1 MHNSTTSPSPLFAL
15 TVLALLH
22 RLRPEWVAISVSD
35 AARCEGINPQ
45 RISRLC
51 SRAQHAWQATLEAL
65 ARRGRPCFQP
75 TQDAEVAL
83 LKALLQVAT
92 SLLAQVNLSR
102 PSLRA
107 LVVGAWLRLRTP
119 PTQLTQRRFCQALA
133 LSPRTLRSWL
143 TAQATAPE
151 AKPTTQPGPV
161 PATSPGT
168 RKRKARARKPRR
180 PRFRFD
186 LTVPGTQL
194 GADTTGLSVFGVPL
208 KLMAAQ
214 DIGGRDQNLFEC
226 VLVDHHE
233 DSERIIE
240 VLTTALAGRT
250 GMQVITDQGAPYMA
264 HATQAALDALG
275 AEQAP
280 QREADPLGKA
290 TVERAFRTLK
300 DIAAPLFAL
309 TDQIAAALPALHHAE
324 LARSAGRIVILAL
337 GRAYQAGARA
347 ARRAAQQRSGLDEGT
362 LDRVAQRAR
371 EQARA
376 EDRSKR
382 LLLTELHRMYQ
393 FDQPLQRFIRLF
405 RRFPLSVLQEAD
417 SNLRPQLHRND
428 IRSLWRYFGAIVRTR
443 HDEYCTERE
452 RRAHLE
458 QDCAQ
463 SAAQARQDAA
473 THRASLADP
482 GSWLREA
489 LDALAAQWLPEEQQL
504 LFNGAGIGLGW
515 MRGALRRLL
524 LLHGHAATYDLAH
537 GVMNDCARAHHDRLG
552 QPGVDAIRALL
563 ERELQNLLQTTT
575 HSGCSPGSSS
585 DTLWN
590 IGRKQRPSAPNP
602 LRI

>member
-1 MHNSTTSPSPLFAL
+1 MHTSATSPSPVFAL

-22 RLRPEWVAISVSD
+22 RLRPEWVAIGVSE
-35 AARCEGINPQ
+35 AAQAEGINPQ

-51 SRAQHAWQATLEAL
+51 SRAQDAWQATLKAL
-65 ARRGRPCFQP
+65 VRRGRPGIQP

-83 LKALLQVAT
+83 LKTLLQVAS

-143 TAQATAPE
+143 TAQATAP
-151 AKPTTQPGPV
+151 AAQPTTPPGPT
-161 PATSPGT
+161 PTTSPRT
-168 RKRKARARKPRR
+168 RKRKTHARKPRR
-180 PRFRFD
+180 PRFGFD

-194 GADTTGLSVFGVPL
+194 GTDTTDLSVFGVPL

-214 DIGGRDQNLFEC
+214 DIGGRDQSLFEA
-226 VLVDHHE
+226 VLVDDHE
-233 DSERIIE
+233 DSERVIE
-240 VLTTALAGRT
+240 VLTTALAGRE
-250 GMQVITDQGAPYMA
+250 GMQVISDQGTPYMA
-264 HATQAALDALG
+264 QATREALDALG
-275 AEQAP
+275 AEHAP

-300 DIAAPLFAL
+300 DIATPLFAL
-309 TDQIAAALPALHHAE
+309 TDRIATTLPALRNTE
-324 LARSAGRIVILAL
+324 LARSAGRIVVVAL

-347 ARRAAQQRSGLDEGT
+347 ARRAAEQRSGVDDAT

-382 LLLTELHRMYQ
+382 LLLTEIHQMYE
-393 FDQPLQRFIRLF
+393 FDQPLKKFIHLF

-428 IRSLWRYFGAIVRTR
+428 IRSLWRYFAAIVRTR
-443 HDEYCTERE
+443 HDEYWAERE
-452 RRAHLE
+452 RQDRAKQDSE
-458 QDCAQ
+458 QSDAHAREQ
-463 SAAQARQDAA
+463 AAIR
-473 THRASLADP
+473 RRRLSDP
-482 GSWLREA
+482 SSWLREA
-489 LDALAAQWLPEEQQL
+489 LNALAAQWLPKEQGL
-504 LFNGAGIGLGW
+504 LFNGEGIGLGW
-515 MRGALRRLL
+515 MRGALPRMLT
-524 LLHGHAATYDLAH
+524 LHGHAAIHDLAH
-537 GVMNDCARAHHDRLG
+537 GIMNDCARAHRDRLG
-552 QPGVDAIRALL
+552 QRGVDAIRAVL
-563 ERELQNLLQTTT
+563 ERELQNLRQNPV
-575 HSGCSPGSSS
+575 HSGCSPGASS
-585 DTLWN
+585 DILWN
-590 IGRKQRPSAPNP
+590 IGRKPRPSAPNP